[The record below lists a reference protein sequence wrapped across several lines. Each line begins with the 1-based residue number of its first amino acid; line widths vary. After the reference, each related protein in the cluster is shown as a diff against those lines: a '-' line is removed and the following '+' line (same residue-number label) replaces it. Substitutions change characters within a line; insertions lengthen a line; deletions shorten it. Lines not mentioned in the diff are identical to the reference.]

1 MTQVNARAG
10 GLGNHSGTTQN
21 ARTAMARS
29 SSKSPPGPV
38 AAPAQPT
45 AADIMTREVVT
56 VSTDMSVVQAAELLI
71 TRGVSNAPVVE
82 RDLAREVLVGF
93 ISEKDVMQCYA
104 SGRLYTE
111 PFLRVGEIVRTH
123 PVSVRP
129 DADLFTLAAIFMQH
143 GYRHLPVTVGQ
154 VLQGV
159 VSRRDVLNA
168 LMTELKDWQFQPPQ
182 KRKIPNLS
190 AIFTPRYLLG

>member
-1 MTQVNARAG
+1 MT
-10 GLGNHSGTTQN
+10 
-21 ARTAMARS
+21 
-29 SSKSPPGPV
+29 KSNSQSAPSAV
-38 AAPAQPT
+38 AAAAQPT
-45 AADIMTREVVT
+45 AADIMTRDVVT
-56 VSTDMSVVQAAELLI
+56 VSIDLSVVQAAELLI

-82 RDLAREVLVGF
+82 RDLARQVLVGF

-111 PFLRVGEIVRTH
+111 PFLKVGDITRAH

-143 GYRHLPVTVGQ
+143 NYRHLPVTVGQ
-154 VLQGV
+154 VLQGL

-182 KRKIPNLS
+182 KRKVPNLA